1 MKLIEL
7 VPEGAISTHL
17 QSTQRDDVI
26 AEMVDLLIEAGSA
39 LPESRDDLIAKV
51 LSREQTGSTGYGR
64 GVAVPHVKQPSV
76 ERMSVAIGLSQTGVD
91 FNALDRQPVFSVFL
105 LLSPIDRP
113 EEHLQ
118 AMEAIFKQL
127 SKETFRRQL
136 RQATSIEDVKTLL
149 MEADSKQAAG

>member
-7 VPEGAISTHL
+7 VPEGAISTNL
-17 QSTQRDDVI
+17 QSTQRDDVV
-26 AEMVDLLIEAGSA
+26 AEMVDQLIAAGSVEAG
-39 LPESRDDLIAKV
+39 SRDDLIAKV

-64 GVAVPHVKQPSV
+64 GVAVPHVKQMGV
-76 ERMSVAIGLSQTGVD
+76 GTMSVAIGLSQTGVD

-127 SKETFRRQL
+127 SKETFRRFL
-136 RQATSIEDVKTLL
+136 RQATTVEDVRTLL
-149 MEADSKQAAG
+149 QEADSKQTTG

>member
-1 MKLIEL
+1 
-7 VPEGAISTHL
+7 
-17 QSTQRDDVI
+17 
-26 AEMVDLLIEAGSA
+26 
-39 LPESRDDLIAKV
+39 
-51 LSREQTGSTGYGR
+51 
-64 GVAVPHVKQPSV
+64 
-76 ERMSVAIGLSQTGVD
+76 MSVAIGLSQTGVD